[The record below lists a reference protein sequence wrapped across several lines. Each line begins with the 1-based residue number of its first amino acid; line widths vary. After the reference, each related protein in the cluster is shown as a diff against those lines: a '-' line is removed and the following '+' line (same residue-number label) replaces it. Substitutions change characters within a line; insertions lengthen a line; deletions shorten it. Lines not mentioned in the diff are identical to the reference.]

1 MTEFVYDHTGRF
13 LAQIDDGNLYRATDG
28 HQVGVVR
35 EFVVYDLSGRRLAH
49 VDQFSE
55 FHKQPLPSELV
66 NILVAAVFPEAG
78 SVQHTLADQQ
88 K

>member
-1 MTEFVYDHTGRF
+1 MTEFVYDQTGRF

-35 EFVVYDLSGRRLAH
+35 EFVVYDLNGRRLAH

-55 FHKQPLPSELV
+55 FYKHSLPSELV
-66 NILVAAVFPEAG
+66 HILDAAVSPQPVV
-78 SVQHTLADQQ
+78 VQHTLVGQQ
-88 K
+88 E